1 MARSLMK
8 NILIVED
15 DEDLRVYLKKL
26 LVDHDFAV
34 NLAADGTTALKI
46 INKAPPDLV
55 VLDLGLPD
63 ISGETV
69 CLDIKKNYPDI
80 SVVVLTA
87 KSDTSDVVRTL
98 NIGADDY
105 ISKPF
110 KGEELIARIKVRFRA
125 KGEEDNLQQISD
137 LTLNPKTFE
146 VKRGSRLV
154 PLTQKEFELLR
165 YLMAN
170 KGRVLTREMILNKVW
185 LYSPNIESRVVDV
198 YIGYLRKKIDSGNKK
213 KLIQSL
219 RGFGYTIKE
228 KD

>member
-1 MARSLMK
+1 MK
-8 NILIVED
+8 NILVVED
-15 DEDLRVYLKKL
+15 DEDLRIYLKKML
-26 LVDHDFAV
+26 IDHDYAV
-34 NLAADGTTALKI
+34 TAVSDGTNALKV
-46 INKAPPDLV
+46 INKTPPDLV

-69 CLDIKKNYPDI
+69 CQEIKKNYPDI
-80 SVVVLTA
+80 PVVVLTA

-110 KGEELIARIKVRFRA
+110 KGEELIARIKARFRS
-125 KGEEDNLQQISD
+125 KGEEDSVQQIGD
-137 LTLNPKTFE
+137 LSLNPQTFE
-146 VKRGSRLV
+146 VRRGVQSI

-219 RGFGYTIKE
+219 RGFGYTIR
-228 KD
+228 D